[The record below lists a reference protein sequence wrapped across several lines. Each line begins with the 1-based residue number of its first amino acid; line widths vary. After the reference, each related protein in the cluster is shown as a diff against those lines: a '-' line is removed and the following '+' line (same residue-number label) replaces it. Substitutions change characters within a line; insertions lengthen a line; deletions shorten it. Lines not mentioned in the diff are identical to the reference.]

1 MRKRMPMPIRTRR
14 TAAVAALLLALAAC
28 ESAPGDAPAKA
39 PEEAR
44 GSLEQIAERAGC
56 APDLQTDAAELR
68 QANCATDDGTYV
80 LTTFATDRGQREWLN
95 QAKDYGGSYLV
106 GRKWTVSGEA
116 GTVEKVRERLGGQVE
131 TTEPH
136 EPHEPHASHS
146 ASGSASASGGH
157 H

>member
-1 MRKRMPMPIRTRR
+1 MLMRTRR
-14 TAAVAALLLALAAC
+14 TVAVAVLVMLAGCA
-28 ESAPGDAPAKA
+28 ST
-39 PEEAR
+39 PEEAS
-44 GSLEQIAERAGC
+44 GTLEQIATKAEC
-56 APDLQTDAAELR
+56 APDVQTDAAELR
-68 QANCATDDGTYV
+68 QAKCATDDGTYV

-106 GRKWTVSGEA
+106 GRKWTVSGDT

-136 EPHEPHASHS
+136 GSHTPQSPHASHS
-146 ASGSASASGGH
+146 AGH